1 MTQFVMSSVTVFKAA
16 IWVKISR
23 DDKILIDNLK
33 EDKNGEYRTLYVN
46 CRRKDDV
53 WVDFIACWG
62 EHLPEQ
68 ALTLSTFILLKPQI
82 RGSRTVIDITN

>member
-53 WVDFIACWG
+53 
-62 EHLPEQ
+62 
-68 ALTLSTFILLKPQI
+68 
-82 RGSRTVIDITN
+82 